1 MGLRGGTRTGPED
14 LSGTIRYTHTDQD
27 LILDAVIRDDVHHA
41 DRTDPSAAWQADS
54 LQYDLYSDFPGTPGG
69 NRVEVGA
76 ALLPSGPAAYTWAAP
91 PGQQA
96 GPTPGAKVS
105 VVRDELTG
113 TTTYRLAVPWT
124 SLGFDHPPTGTF
136 GLSFLVNDAD
146 ASTATDAR
154 DGYLEWGAGVGASP
168 KNPALFRSVRL
179 VR

>member
-1 MGLRGGTRTGPED
+1 MGLRGGTRSGPGD
-14 LSGTIRYTHTDQD
+14 LSGTIRCTHTDKD
-27 LILDAVIRDDVHHA
+27 LILDAVVEDDVHKA
-41 DRTDPSAAWQADS
+41 DRTDPSAAWQVDS
-54 LQYDLYSDFPGTPGG
+54 LQYDLYSGFPGTTDG

-76 ALLPSGPAAYTWAAP
+76 ALLPSGPVAYTWSPP

-96 GPTPGAKVS
+96 GPTPGADVS
-105 VVRDELTG
+105 VVRDGAAG

-124 SLGFDHPPTGTF
+124 SLGFDRAPTGTF

-154 DGYLEWGAGVGASP
+154 DGYLQWGAGVGAAP
-168 KNPALFRSVRL
+168 KNPARFRSVRL